1 MSKILVVDDSKLI
14 LEAVKESLVS
24 DGHQVILTDNPLEV
38 PHLIREQHPD
48 LVLIDLNMP
57 TMRGNVVARIVRKAF
72 GREVVVLLH
81 TEVPEEARLL
91 LELAGAEGVVA
102 KSADESV
109 VRDAVRSYLK
119 RPAARVG

>member
-1 MSKILVVDDSKLI
+1 MSKILVVDDSRLI
-14 LEAVKESLVS
+14 LEAVKESLVA
-24 DGHQVILTDNPLEV
+24 DGHHVVLTDNPLEV

-57 TMRGNVVARIVRKAF
+57 TMRGDIVARIVRKAF
-72 GREVVVLLH
+72 GRSVVVLLH

-102 KSADESV
+102 KSADEAV
-109 VRDAVRSYLK
+109 VRDAVRSYLN
-119 RPAARVG
+119 RPAARAG

>member
-1 MSKILVVDDSKLI
+1 MAKILVVDDSKLI
-14 LEAVKESLVS
+14 LEAVKESLES
-24 DGHQVILTDNPLEV
+24 DGHEVVLTDNPLEV
-38 PHLIREQHPD
+38 PHLIRDQHSD

-109 VRDAVRSYLK
+109 VRDAVRSSLK
-119 RPAARVG
+119 PRAARVG